1 MGAISSSAIRYIKL
15 GQGDRWAD
23 VSLERGEIHFG
34 WRVVPHDMCVR
45 GDWGAVQKIALENS
59 KSAGAATRLKREVQN
74 FYTLDEHCLWIAFVA
89 GRMWWSF
96 AKQEVFWLG
105 AKDEHQGAR
114 MRKTVDGW
122 HDADIAGN
130 PLRIDQLSSKLTQV
144 MSFQGTVCEVTVPD
158 YVLRKI
164 NAEEEPMIA
173 ESRQIRSDL
182 AALAFKLIQNLHW
195 ADFEAM
201 VDLIFARSGWQRI
214 GEVGGSQKDFD
225 IMLEQGAT
233 GEKAFVQI
241 KSKANQGD
249 LNRSL
254 ESFRARAV
262 WDHCFFVCH
271 SPNGPLAFGPD
282 KKIHLWTGQALGN
295 AAIRAGLFDWLVEK
309 SR

>member
-1 MGAISSSAIRYIKL
+1 
-15 GQGDRWAD
+15 
-23 VSLERGEIHFG
+23 
-34 WRVVPHDMCVR
+34 
-45 GDWGAVQKIALENS
+45 
-59 KSAGAATRLKREVQN
+59 
-74 FYTLDEHCLWIAFVA
+74 
-89 GRMWWSF
+89 
-96 AKQEVFWLG
+96 
-105 AKDEHQGAR
+105 